1 MVRIVV
7 VARYATV
14 RAGLRAMLADAVG
27 VTVVGEAVGSADLA
41 LLAALQPDA
50 VVVELDAADAPAVL
64 DAAVAQG
71 LSVVALGD
79 GETGIDLLAGRELPG
94 WGYLSRGA
102 DGAELAAAVRAAT
115 AGLVVMERGA
125 LTLASQPTPVGADD
139 TLSGREREVLQ
150 LIAEGL
156 PNKQI
161 ALRLGISPHTAK
173 FHVAGVLQKLGA
185 ASRTEAVSTGLRRG
199 LVTL

>member
-14 RAGLRAMLADAVG
+14 RAGLRALLTDAVG
-27 VTVVGEAVGSADLA
+27 VTVVGEAMSSADLT
-41 LLAALQPDA
+41 LLDALQPDA
-50 VVVELDAADAPAVL
+50 VVVDLEAADASAVL
-64 DAAVAQG
+64 DAAATLG
-71 LSVVALGD
+71 LAVVALGD
-79 GETGIDLLAGRELPG
+79 EGDIDLLAERELPG
-94 WGYLSRGA
+94 WGYLPRSA
-102 DGAELAAAVRAAT
+102 DGAGLAAAVRAAT
-115 AGLVVMERGA
+115 AGLVVIERSA
-125 LTLASQPTPVGADD
+125 LTLTDKAAATTSDD

-199 LVTL
+199 LVVL

>member
-1 MVRIVV
+1 MVRTVV

-14 RAGLRAMLADAVG
+14 RAGLRTMLTDAVG
-27 VTVVGEAVGSADLA
+27 VTVIGEAAGSVDL
-41 LLAALQPDA
+41 LPLAALRPDA

-71 LSVVALGD
+71 LAVVALGD
-79 GETGIDLLAGRELPG
+79 GETGLELLANRDLPG
-94 WGYLSRGA
+94 WGYLTRGA

-115 AGLVVMERGA
+115 AGLVVMERGLMSFVA
-125 LTLASQPTPVGADD
+125 PPEATGTDD
-139 TLSGREREVLQ
+139 SLSAREREVLQ

-185 ASRTEAVSTGLRRG
+185 ASRTEAVSAGLRRG